1 MALEKLE
8 KKFFGTNG
16 ARGITGED
24 MTPAFALGIA
34 EAFGTMLGKG
44 KTVGIGQDP
53 RTSGPALDAA
63 VRAGLTA
70 CGCNVVDFGILPTP
84 ALQYLVLHHKLDGGV
99 MITASHNP
107 PEYNGIK
114 IIEAD
119 GTEMG
124 DERTIELEQ
133 IYIQGKAV

>member
-99 MITASHNP
+99 MITA
-107 PEYNGIK
+107 
-114 IIEAD
+114 
-119 GTEMG
+119 
-124 DERTIELEQ
+124 
-133 IYIQGKAV
+133 